1 MNTNLRLITYN
12 IDGLPEELDL
22 STLPLILR
30 PIAWIYKLIKGTT
43 IIRINDNTNTENKIK
58 HISKCLL
65 NSNADVIAV
74 QEDFNY
80 HQELMSELNDTYH
93 DSIHTGKIELNNLFQ
108 KTEWLTLFP
117 LPRFKCDGLNV
128 ICKKNRVFT
137 NAEYVIS
144 WDKSCGYFK
153 HANDSLTHKG
163 FRCSSLVIDR
173 NTPID
178 VYNIHMDADFYADL
192 KDGKAP
198 IDIKARESQLKQLT
212 EYIIYRCGMG
222 FNNPIIILG
231 DTNSSV
237 DFEWDRNNIETN
249 LLNPIN
255 NDVPNLSIEEIIPTN
270 IRDVDRIFV
279 VNNSKSNYEIKVVNC
294 FYDTS
299 FNDEIGPVSD
309 HKPLLTDIEIIE
321 K

>member
-1 MNTNLRLITYN
+1 
-12 IDGLPEELDL
+12 
-22 STLPLILR
+22 
-30 PIAWIYKLIKGTT
+30 
-43 IIRINDNTNTENKIK
+43 
-58 HISKCLL
+58 
-65 NSNADVIAV
+65 
-74 QEDFNY
+74 
-80 HQELMSELNDTYH
+80 
-93 DSIHTGKIELNNLFQ
+93 
-108 KTEWLTLFP
+108 
-117 LPRFKCDGLNV
+117 
-128 ICKKNRVFT
+128 
-137 NAEYVIS
+137 
-144 WDKSCGYFK
+144 
-153 HANDSLTHKG
+153 
-163 FRCSSLVIDR
+163 
-173 NTPID
+173 
-178 VYNIHMDADFYADL
+178 VYNIHKDADFYADL

-198 IDIKARESQLKQLT
+198 IDIKARESQLKQVT

-270 IRDVDRIFV
+270 MRDVDRIFII
-279 VNNSKSNYEIKVVNC
+279 NNTKSKYEIKGVNC

-299 FNDEIGPVSD
+299 FNDEMGPVSD